1 MKKLL
6 FITALLTLGVNA
18 FATPITP
25 NGTDHDTKAEV
36 LVKAQIVDD
45 VLKITDID
53 GNPLV
58 LDFKKVPKKDYK
70 TAGEIVKAYV
80 EYKITATDVI
90 TSGPMNLNMSLTS
103 FTSPQDNTSIDKV
116 TIKNTEVTTVTDKVD
131 TVEVQLGLDAKTKVI
146 ADGQREAVGRIDGI
160 IADDLS
166 DNSVGVY
173 TGKVFLFADV
183 Q

>member
-6 FITALLTLGVNA
+6 FIAALTMLGANA
-18 FATPITP
+18 FAAVTPDT
-25 NGTDHDTKAEV
+25 TKHDVKEEV
-36 LVKAQIVDD
+36 LVRAQIVDE

-58 LDFKKVPKKDYK
+58 LDFKKVPKKNYQTSVEK
-70 TAGEIVKAYV
+70 VKAHV
-80 EYKITATDVI
+80 EYKITATEEI
-90 TSGPMNLNMSLTS
+90 TGGPMNLNMSLTS
-103 FTSPQDNTSIDKV
+103 FNKPESNEAISKV
-116 TIKNTEVTTVTDKVD
+116 TIKNEDVETAQDKIDVIEVK
-131 TVEVQLGLDAKTKVI
+131 LGLDAAEKQI
-146 ADGQREAVGRIDGI
+146 ADGAREVVGRIDGI